1 MAAMPKI
8 KDDALERVRI
18 LEKAVAN
25 LGDTLKKR
33 DCEYEEELHDILTE
47 LKALKLFLSRTVP
60 EFKKQFPEIQRKV
73 R

>member
-1 MAAMPKI
+1 MPKI
-8 KDDALERVRI
+8 KDDALERVKI

-33 DCEYEEELHDILTE
+33 DCEYEEELHDIFTE
-47 LKALKLFLSRTVP
+47 LKALKLFLSRNVP

>member
-1 MAAMPKI
+1 MPKI

>member
-1 MAAMPKI
+1 MPKI
-8 KDDALERVRI
+8 TDDAGDRVRI

-33 DCEYEEELHDILTE
+33 DGELDENQRDMVRE
-47 LKALKLFLSRTVP
+47 LKAIKLFLSRNMP
-60 EFKKQFPEIQRKV
+60 EFKKQFSEIHRKV

>member
-1 MAAMPKI
+1 MPKI
-8 KDDALERVRI
+8 TDDTADRVRI

-33 DCEYEEELHDILTE
+33 DGEYDEELHDILTE
-47 LKALKLFLSRTVP
+47 LKALKVFLSRSMP
-60 EFKKQFPEIQRKV
+60 EFKKQFPEIHRKV

>member
-1 MAAMPKI
+1 MPKI
-8 KDDALERVRI
+8 TDDALERVKI

-33 DCEYEEELHDILTE
+33 DDEYDDELHDILTE
-47 LKALKLFLSRTVP
+47 LKALKVFLSRNMP
-60 EFKKQFPEIQRKV
+60 EFKKQFAEIHRKV

>member
-1 MAAMPKI
+1 MPKI

-33 DCEYEEELHDILTE
+33 DGEYDEELRDILTE
-47 LKALKLFLSRTVP
+47 LKALKLFLSRNVP

>member
-1 MAAMPKI
+1 MPKI
-8 KDDALERVRI
+8 TDDALDRVRI

-33 DCEYEEELHDILTE
+33 DSKYDEELHDIITE
-47 LKALKLFLSRTVP
+47 LKALKLFLSRNLP
-60 EFKKQFPEIQRKV
+60 EFKKQFAEIHRKV

>member
-1 MAAMPKI
+1 MPKI
-8 KDDALERVRI
+8 TDDALERVKI

-33 DCEYEEELHDILTE
+33 DNEYDEELHDILTE
-47 LKALKLFLSRTVP
+47 LKALKVFLSRNLP
-60 EFKKQFPEIQRKV
+60 EFKKQFPEIHRKV

>member
-1 MAAMPKI
+1 MPKI
-8 KDDALERVRI
+8 KDDALERVKI

-47 LKALKLFLSRTVP
+47 LKALKLFLSRNVP

>member
-1 MAAMPKI
+1 MPKI

-33 DCEYEEELHDILTE
+33 DSEYDEELHDILTE
-47 LKALKLFLSRTVP
+47 LKALKLFLSRNVP

-73 R
+73 G

>member
-1 MAAMPKI
+1 MPKI
-8 KDDALERVRI
+8 KDDPLERVRI

-33 DCEYEEELHDILTE
+33 DVEYDEELHDIFTE
-47 LKALKLFLSRTVP
+47 LKALKLFLSRNLP
-60 EFKKQFPEIQRKV
+60 EFKKQFPEIQRKI

>member
-1 MAAMPKI
+1 MPKI
-8 KDDALERVRI
+8 KDDAADRVRI

-33 DCEYEEELHDILTE
+33 DFELDEAQHDMVRE
-47 LKALKLFLSRTVP
+47 LKAMKVFLSRNLP
-60 EFKKQFPEIQRKV
+60 EFKKQFAEIHRKV

>member
-1 MAAMPKI
+1 MPKI
-8 KDDALERVRI
+8 TDDAADRVRI

-33 DCEYEEELHDILTE
+33 DGEYDEELHDILTE
-47 LKALKLFLSRTVP
+47 FKALKVFLSRNMP
-60 EFKKQFPEIQRKV
+60 EFKKQFPEIHRKV

>member
-1 MAAMPKI
+1 MPKI

-33 DCEYEEELHDILTE
+33 DGEYDEELHDILTE
-47 LKALKLFLSRTVP
+47 LKALKLFLSRNVP

>member
-1 MAAMPKI
+1 MPKI
-8 KDDALERVRI
+8 KDDAADRVRI

-33 DCEYEEELHDILTE
+33 DFELDENQGDMVRE
-47 LKALKLFLSRTVP
+47 LKAMKVFLSRNMP
-60 EFKKQFPEIQRKV
+60 EFKKQFAEIHRKV

>member
-1 MAAMPKI
+1 MPKI

-33 DCEYEEELHDILTE
+33 DGEYEEELHDILTE
-47 LKALKLFLSRTVP
+47 LKALKLFLSRNVP
-60 EFKKQFPEIQRKV
+60 EFKKQFPEIHRKV

>member
-1 MAAMPKI
+1 MPKI
-8 KDDALERVRI
+8 TDDALVRVRI

-33 DCEYEEELHDILTE
+33 DDEYDEELHDILTE
-47 LKALKLFLSRTVP
+47 LKALKVFLSRNLP
-60 EFKKQFPEIQRKV
+60 EFKKQFPEIHRKV

>member
-1 MAAMPKI
+1 MPKI

-25 LGDTLKKR
+25 LGDALKKR
-33 DCEYEEELHDILTE
+33 DCEYDEELHDILTE
-47 LKALKLFLSRTVP
+47 LKALKLFLSRNVP